1 LNKLRQTM
9 LKGILPAVILNMIEK
24 QPMHG
29 YQIITSI
36 RRQYH
41 VYYGP
46 STIYPLLNKL
56 EKEGYIKGEWDL
68 TTERPRKIYTLT
80 SQGKKYLDE
89 AKTELRLITSSI
101 IILEQQEIIKEW
113 ILQQT
118 A

>member
-1 LNKLRQTM
+1 MNKLRQTM

-56 EKEGYIKGEWDL
+56 EEEGYIKSEWNL
-68 TTERPRKIYTLT
+68 SGRPRKIYALT
-80 SQGKKYLDE
+80 NKGKKYLDE

-101 IILEQQEIIKEW
+101 IVLEQQEIIKEW

>member
-1 LNKLRQTM
+1 MNKLRESM
-9 LKGILPAVILNMIEK
+9 LRGILPTVILTLLDK

-36 RRQYH
+36 RRQYR

-46 STIYPLLNKL
+46 STIYPLLYKL
-56 EKEGYIKGEWDL
+56 EKEGYIKGEW
-68 TTERPRKIYTLT
+68 EINGGRPRKIYALT
-80 SQGKKYLDE
+80 DQGKKYLDE
-89 AKTELRLITSSI
+89 AKTELRLITQTI
-101 IILEQQEIIKEW
+101 VVLEQQEIIKEW